1 MAGSDIS
8 TNGTDTG
15 ADALRNADGQS
26 PTRQFVA
33 VNAQLASEEG
43 PLPPE
48 LREDMDLVLDMLRTI
63 LGEYNPH
70 ILKMLMP

>member
-1 MAGSDIS
+1 MCTLADRQPGKDAKGAIMAGSDIS

-26 PTRQFVA
+26 PARQFVA

-43 PLPPE
+43 ALQIG
-48 LREDMDLVLDMLRTI
+48 RAHV
-63 LGEYNPH
+63 
-70 ILKMLMP
+70 